1 MSKSKS
7 NEKLAIWIPKDLNS
21 ASQTMDIAKTMM
33 RDFGVTQI
41 NNDTY
46 NNNFNEYYDQHIRH
60 NETENLTFCSKN
72 RTGINVKY
80 LIDNANKNQ
89 STFKKVHSKAEAKEK
104 RIVAQAINKIV
115 TLKEEVKD
123 LKSEISQINGVKI
136 RIDTVY
142 IHDTIQI
149 KEKKNFWGKTKVD
162 TTNNE

>member
-1 MSKSKS
+1 MRYLFLLFLTGCTLSAQQQ
-7 NEKLAIWIPKDLNS
+7 NAEQQKD
-21 ASQTMDIAKTMM
+21 AE
-33 RDFGVTQI
+33 
-41 NNDTY
+41 
-46 NNNFNEYYDQHIRH
+46 FN
-60 NETENLTFCSKN
+60 K
-72 RTGINVKY
+72 
-80 LIDNANKNQ
+80 LIDNANQNQ

-123 LKSEISQINGVKI
+123 LKSEISGMKV

>member
-1 MSKSKS
+1 MKYLFLLFLTGCTLSAQQQ
-7 NEKLAIWIPKDLNS
+7 NAEQQKD
-21 ASQTMDIAKTMM
+21 AE
-33 RDFGVTQI
+33 
-41 NNDTY
+41 
-46 NNNFNEYYDQHIRH
+46 FN
-60 NETENLTFCSKN
+60 K
-72 RTGINVKY
+72 
-80 LIDNANKNQ
+80 LIDNAKQNQ

-123 LKSEISQINGVKI
+123 LKSEISGMKI

-162 TTNNE
+162 TTNNQ

>member
-1 MSKSKS
+1 MKYLFFLFLTGCTLSAQQQ
-7 NEKLAIWIPKDLNS
+7 NAEQQKD
-21 ASQTMDIAKTMM
+21 AE
-33 RDFGVTQI
+33 
-41 NNDTY
+41 
-46 NNNFNEYYDQHIRH
+46 FN
-60 NETENLTFCSKN
+60 K
-72 RTGINVKY
+72 
-80 LIDNANKNQ
+80 LIDNANQNQ

-123 LKSEISQINGVKI
+123 LKSEISGMKI

>member
-1 MSKSKS
+1 MKYLFFLFLTGCTLSAQQQ
-7 NEKLAIWIPKDLNS
+7 NAEQQKD
-21 ASQTMDIAKTMM
+21 AE
-33 RDFGVTQI
+33 
-41 NNDTY
+41 
-46 NNNFNEYYDQHIRH
+46 FN
-60 NETENLTFCSKN
+60 K
-72 RTGINVKY
+72 
-80 LIDNANKNQ
+80 LIDNAKQNQ

-123 LKSEISQINGVKI
+123 LKSEISGMKV

>member
-1 MSKSKS
+1 MKYLFLLFLTGCTLSAQQQ
-7 NEKLAIWIPKDLNS
+7 NAEQQKD
-21 ASQTMDIAKTMM
+21 AE
-33 RDFGVTQI
+33 
-41 NNDTY
+41 
-46 NNNFNEYYDQHIRH
+46 FN
-60 NETENLTFCSKN
+60 K
-72 RTGINVKY
+72 
-80 LIDNANKNQ
+80 LIDNAKQNQ

-123 LKSEISQINGVKI
+123 LKIEISGMKI

>member
-1 MSKSKS
+1 MKYLFFLFLTGCTLSAQQQ
-7 NEKLAIWIPKDLNS
+7 NAEQQKD
-21 ASQTMDIAKTMM
+21 AE
-33 RDFGVTQI
+33 
-41 NNDTY
+41 
-46 NNNFNEYYDQHIRH
+46 FN
-60 NETENLTFCSKN
+60 K
-72 RTGINVKY
+72 
-80 LIDNANKNQ
+80 LIDNANQNQ

-123 LKSEISQINGVKI
+123 LKSEISGMKV

>member
-1 MSKSKS
+1 MKYLFLLFLTGCTLSAQQQ
-7 NEKLAIWIPKDLNS
+7 NAEQQKD
-21 ASQTMDIAKTMM
+21 AE
-33 RDFGVTQI
+33 
-41 NNDTY
+41 
-46 NNNFNEYYDQHIRH
+46 FN
-60 NETENLTFCSKN
+60 K
-72 RTGINVKY
+72 
-80 LIDNANKNQ
+80 LIDNAKQNQ

-123 LKSEISQINGVKI
+123 LKSEISGMKI

-162 TTNNE
+162 TTNN